1 LRDSQDWRK
10 DVDDELEERFEVG
23 GLIGMDVYVMDVE
36 VDAGAGDYVGALQVY
51 SSLEAALHGLDDWLM
66 DMMIFVQE
74 AHYDESSL
82 VDAAGEVSFVGNDLL
97 VSNGPWHGA
106 DLTWGIN
113 RHQVREV

>member
-1 LRDSQDWRK
+1 
-10 DVDDELEERFEVG
+10 
-23 GLIGMDVYVMDVE
+23 MDVYVMDVE
-36 VDAGAGDYVGALQVY
+36 VDACGGDYVGATQVY
-51 SSLEAALHGLDDWLM
+51 SSLEAAVDGLNDWLM
-66 DMMIFVQE
+66 DMLIYVQE